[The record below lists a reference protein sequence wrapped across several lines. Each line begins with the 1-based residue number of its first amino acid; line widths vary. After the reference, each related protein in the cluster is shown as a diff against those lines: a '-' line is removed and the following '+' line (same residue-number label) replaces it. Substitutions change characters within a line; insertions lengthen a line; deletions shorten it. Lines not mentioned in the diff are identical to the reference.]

1 MTFARWTAALL
12 LLPAVL
18 PAADDANR
26 QLAHDLF
33 QQLIEI
39 NTTDSVGSTT
49 KAAEAMAKRLL
60 DAGFPADDVKVLG
73 PNDRRGNMV
82 VRVHGTSTAQKPVLI
97 ICHLDVVEA
106 RRSDWTTDPF
116 QFVERDGYFYGRG
129 TQDVKE
135 NDAALIADQIG
146 RAHV

>member
-1 MTFARWTAALL
+1 MTFARWIAALL

-82 VRVHGTSTAQKPVLI
+82 VRGARHEHRAKAGAH
-97 ICHLDVVEA
+97 HLPS
-106 RRSDWTTDPF
+106 RR
-116 QFVERDGYFYGRG
+116 
-129 TQDVKE
+129 
-135 NDAALIADQIG
+135 
-146 RAHV
+146 

>member
-1 MTFARWTAALL
+1 MTLVRWTAALL
-12 LLPAVL
+12 LAPAVL

-73 PNDRRGNMV
+73 PNDRRGNLV
-82 VRVHGTSTAQKPVLI
+82 VRVHGTSTTQKPVLI
-97 ICHLDVVEA
+97 LSLIHILRDQHVV
-106 RRSDWTTDPF
+106 
-116 QFVERDGYFYGRG
+116 
-129 TQDVKE
+129 
-135 NDAALIADQIG
+135 AL
-146 RAHV
+146 